1 MRTETTYYAFDET
14 EFDNEQDCLDYERGL
29 TKLSGSVQ
37 WFTEDRAL
45 MKETDL
51 QDVESIAMYFR
62 VVDADAAAEFFDWLP
77 TMISFDKPECKL
89 ENGQVFAYDTDT
101 GGWDDMREL
110 IRRISSVIEEI
121 ESEAT
126 DHADP

>member
-1 MRTETTYYAFDET
+1 MRTETTYYAIDET

-45 MKETDL
+45 MKELDF
-51 QDVESIAMYFR
+51 QDIESIAMYFR
-62 VVDADAAAEFFDWLP
+62 VVDAEAAAEFFDWLP
-77 TMISFDKPECKL
+77 GMISFDKPECKL
-89 ENGQVFAYDTDT
+89 ENGQVFAYNPDS
-101 GGWDDMREL
+101 GEWDDMREL

-121 ESEAT
+121 ESEA
-126 DHADP
+126 ADANP